1 MVENVEWLHSSY
13 LEIEDLPAS
22 TLHTYSQQLKSFI
35 QKCNTSI
42 IEMVT
47 EFDQTFQLENGMA
60 LEILKHLIARKEVPV
75 DITRKIYTHL
85 WVEDVFKLDSI

>member
-1 MVENVEWLHSSY
+1 
-13 LEIEDLPAS
+13 
-22 TLHTYSQQLKSFI
+22 
-35 QKCNTSI
+35 
-42 IEMVT
+42 MVT